1 MEYMLNELSLNHVQT
16 KMQVYGLMENFVHAA
31 VYAEQKLGLSN
42 LRIDTSLGRNLF
54 DLSFLSNYSIGA
66 WLGDFKV
73 SIYNRLLLNIL

>member
-54 DLSFLSNYSIGA
+54 DLSF
-66 WLGDFKV
+66 
-73 SIYNRLLLNIL
+73 